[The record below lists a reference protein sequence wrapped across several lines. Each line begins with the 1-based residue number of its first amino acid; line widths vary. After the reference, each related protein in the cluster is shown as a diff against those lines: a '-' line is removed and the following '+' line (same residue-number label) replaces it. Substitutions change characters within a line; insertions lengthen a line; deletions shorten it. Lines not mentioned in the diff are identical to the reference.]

1 MVKVSPYPSRPQ
13 SSDVSNV
20 LHGALPFI
28 ALTAVHVCLTFLHH
42 TLFNNTK
49 ESRILFFFFF

>member
-13 SSDVSNV
+13 SSDVLIV
-20 LHGALPFI
+20 LHEVLPFI

-42 TLFNNTK
+42 ALFSNTK
-49 ESRILFFFFF
+49 ESRIL